1 MNIFIILLC
10 LFVALV
16 ILIPLLE
23 KYQSKM
29 GLDGATKYAKYIWP
43 LVMISLIIQ
52 LIYVLLKVNSFC
64 VVFYFRHESRLRKLI
79 LAFNY

>member
-1 MNIFIILLC
+1 MNVFIILLC

-52 LIYVLLKVNSFC
+52 LIYVLI
-64 VVFYFRHESRLRKLI
+64 R
-79 LAFNY
+79 